1 MKQVYLDNAATTPVR
16 LEVEVAMRPYFCEKY
31 GNPSGVY
38 QMSSENRGMIENVR
52 EQIAKTL
59 NASAEEIYFTSG
71 GTESDNWAIK
81 AAAQMLKEK
90 GRHIITSKIEHH
102 AILNSCAYLE
112 KQGFETER
120 GYCDL
125 PTSFKAVKKGTG
137 KGPVVAFLAEYD
149 ALRGVGHGCGHN
161 VIATCASGAFASLAK
176 IFVEM
181 GIAGE
186 VRIIGTPAEEGGA
199 GKAIMLERGGFD
211 GVDFALMIHP
221 TCGGESRNYIN
232 RNGRASGSLTISFT
246 GQSAHSSAPA
256 TGINALTA
264 AISVFNQIDMLR
276 PLFETEDNVNG
287 VILEGGT
294 ASNII
299 PGFSKSEFCI
309 RAATMKR
316 IDELQNMIIG
326 CAKRAESLTGAK
338 VQIQSEPIYAERYPC
353 LPICEDFKEN
363 MARVGISMCLP
374 DPKLLFGSSDIGN
387 VSIKIP
393 AIHDY
398 LSITDE
404 EIPAHSK
411 EYAKAAAEPAA
422 DEICIKG
429 AQGLAMTG
437 LDLLLDESLRQA
449 AAEYHEKV
457 VPDFYKEK

>member
-1 MKQVYLDNAATTPVR
+1 
-16 LEVEVAMRPYFCEKY
+16 
-31 GNPSGVY
+31 
-38 QMSSENRGMIENVR
+38 
-52 EQIAKTL
+52 
-59 NASAEEIYFTSG
+59 
-71 GTESDNWAIK
+71 
-81 AAAQMLKEK
+81 
-90 GRHIITSKIEHH
+90 
-102 AILNSCAYLE
+102 
-112 KQGFETER
+112 
-120 GYCDL
+120 
-125 PTSFKAVKKGTG
+125 
-137 KGPVVAFLAEYD
+137 
-149 ALRGVGHGCGHN
+149 
-161 VIATCASGAFASLAK
+161 
-176 IFVEM
+176 
-181 GIAGE
+181 
-186 VRIIGTPAEEGGA
+186 
-199 GKAIMLERGGFD
+199 
-211 GVDFALMIHP
+211 
-221 TCGGESRNYIN
+221 
-232 RNGRASGSLTISFT
+232 
-246 GQSAHSSAPA
+246 
-256 TGINALTA
+256 
-264 AISVFNQIDMLR
+264 
-276 PLFETEDNVNG
+276 
-287 VILEGGT
+287 
-294 ASNII
+294 
-299 PGFSKSEFCI
+299 
-309 RAATMKR
+309 MKR

-338 VQIQSEPIYAERYPC
+338 VRIESEPIYAERYPC

>member
-1 MKQVYLDNAATTPVR
+1 
-16 LEVEVAMRPYFCEKY
+16 
-31 GNPSGVY
+31 
-38 QMSSENRGMIENVR
+38 
-52 EQIAKTL
+52 
-59 NASAEEIYFTSG
+59 
-71 GTESDNWAIK
+71 
-81 AAAQMLKEK
+81 
-90 GRHIITSKIEHH
+90 
-102 AILNSCAYLE
+102 
-112 KQGFETER
+112 
-120 GYCDL
+120 
-125 PTSFKAVKKGTG
+125 
-137 KGPVVAFLAEYD
+137 
-149 ALRGVGHGCGHN
+149 
-161 VIATCASGAFASLAK
+161 
-176 IFVEM
+176 M

-186 VRIIGTPAEEGGA
+186 VWIIGTPAEEGGA

-316 IDELQNMIIG
+316 VDELQNMIIS

-363 MARVGISMCLP
+363 MARVGVGMCLP

-404 EIPAHSK
+404 EIPAHSSQ
-411 EYAKAAAEPAA
+411 YAKAAAEPGA

-429 AQGLAMTG
+429 AKGLAMTG
-437 LDLLLDESLRQA
+437 LDLLLNESLRQA
-449 AAEYHEKV
+449 AAKYHEKV

>member
-1 MKQVYLDNAATTPVR
+1 MTEIKGISVDEWKKKICEEAER
-16 LEVEVAMRPYFCEKY
+16 LRPQLIQLSHSIHDEPEIGFQEFK
-31 GNPSGVY
+31 
-38 QMSSENRGMIENVR
+38 SS
-52 EQIAKTL
+52 AK
-59 NASAEEIYFTSG
+59 ICDF
-71 GTESDNWAIK
+71 
-81 AAAQMLKEK
+81 
-90 GRHIITSKIEHH
+90 
-102 AILNSCAYLE
+102 LE

-294 ASNII
+294 ASNVI

-429 AQGLAMTG
+429 AQGLAMIG

>member
-1 MKQVYLDNAATTPVR
+1 
-16 LEVEVAMRPYFCEKY
+16 
-31 GNPSGVY
+31 
-38 QMSSENRGMIENVR
+38 
-52 EQIAKTL
+52 
-59 NASAEEIYFTSG
+59 
-71 GTESDNWAIK
+71 
-81 AAAQMLKEK
+81 
-90 GRHIITSKIEHH
+90 
-102 AILNSCAYLE
+102 
-112 KQGFETER
+112 
-120 GYCDL
+120 
-125 PTSFKAVKKGTG
+125 
-137 KGPVVAFLAEYD
+137 
-149 ALRGVGHGCGHN
+149 
-161 VIATCASGAFASLAK
+161 
-176 IFVEM
+176 
-181 GIAGE
+181 
-186 VRIIGTPAEEGGA
+186 
-199 GKAIMLERGGFD
+199 MLERGGFD

-294 ASNII
+294 ASNVI

-363 MARVGISMCLP
+363 MAPCRYQHVSCRIQNCF
-374 DPKLLFGSSDIGN
+374 FGSSDIGN

-437 LDLLLDESLRQA
+437 LDLLLDEKPSSGGSR
-449 AAEYHEKV
+449 
-457 VPDFYKEK
+457 VP

>member
-1 MKQVYLDNAATTPVR
+1 M
-16 LEVEVAMRPYFCEKY
+16 
-31 GNPSGVY
+31 
-38 QMSSENRGMIENVR
+38 
-52 EQIAKTL
+52 
-59 NASAEEIYFTSG
+59 
-71 GTESDNWAIK
+71 
-81 AAAQMLKEK
+81 
-90 GRHIITSKIEHH
+90 
-102 AILNSCAYLE
+102 
-112 KQGFETER
+112 
-120 GYCDL
+120 
-125 PTSFKAVKKGTG
+125 KKGTG

-294 ASNII
+294 ASNVI

-326 CAKRAESLTGAK
+326 CAKRAESLPGAK
-338 VQIQSEPIYAERYPC
+338 VQIQSEPMYAERYQC

>member
-1 MKQVYLDNAATTPVR
+1 MTEIKGISVDEWKKKICEEAERLRPQLIELSHSIHDEPEIGFQEFKSAA
-16 LEVEVAMRPYFCEKY
+16 
-31 GNPSGVY
+31 
-38 QMSSENRGMIENVR
+38 
-52 EQIAKTL
+52 
-59 NASAEEIYFTSG
+59 
-71 GTESDNWAIK
+71 
-81 AAAQMLKEK
+81 
-90 GRHIITSKIEHH
+90 KI
-102 AILNSCAYLE
+102 CDFLE
-112 KQGFETER
+112 KQGFKTER

-186 VRIIGTPAEEGGA
+186 VWIIGTPAEEGGA

-316 IDELQNMIIG
+316 VDELQNMIIG

-338 VQIQSEPIYAERYPC
+338 VRIESEPIYAERYPC

-363 MARVGISMCLP
+363 MARVGVGMCLP

-398 LSITDE
+398 LSITDDKT
-404 EIPAHSK
+404 IQAHTV
-411 EYAKAAAEPAA
+411 EYTAASGTPEANEV
-422 DEICIKG
+422 CLKG
-429 AQGLAMTG
+429 AKGLAMTG
-437 LDLLLDESLRQA
+437 YDILSDPDFQKEIK
-449 AAEYHEKV
+449 EYHDKQI
-457 VPDFYKEK
+457 PDFYKH

>member
-1 MKQVYLDNAATTPVR
+1 MTEIKGISVDEWKKKICEEAER
-16 LEVEVAMRPYFCEKY
+16 LRPQLIELSHSIHDEPEIGFQEFK
-31 GNPSGVY
+31 
-38 QMSSENRGMIENVR
+38 SS
-52 EQIAKTL
+52 AK
-59 NASAEEIYFTSG
+59 ICDF
-71 GTESDNWAIK
+71 
-81 AAAQMLKEK
+81 
-90 GRHIITSKIEHH
+90 
-102 AILNSCAYLE
+102 LE

-120 GYCDL
+120 DYCDL

-186 VRIIGTPAEEGGA
+186 VRIIGTPAEERGA

-316 IDELQNMIIG
+316 VDELQNMIIG

>member
-1 MKQVYLDNAATTPVR
+1 MGITKAEALKAVDRERGPV
-16 LEVEVAMRPYFCEKY
+16 CE
-31 GNPSGVY
+31 
-38 QMSSENRGMIENVR
+38 
-52 EQIAKTL
+52 
-59 NASAEEIYFTSG
+59 ASDRIWDQPETAFQEFHSTDVLCE
-71 GTESDNWAIK
+71 
-81 AAAQMLKEK
+81 L
-90 GRHIITSKIEHH
+90 
-102 AILNSCAYLE
+102 LE
-112 KQGFETER
+112 KEGFRVER
-120 GYCDL
+120 NLAGIA
-125 PTSFKAVKKGTG
+125 TAFSGTYGSG
-137 KGPVVAFLAEYD
+137 KPVVGILGEFD
-149 ALRGVGHGCGHN
+149 ALSGLSQESESLEKTALVDGAPGHGCGHN

-316 IDELQNMIIG
+316 VDELQNMIIN

-363 MARVGISMCLP
+363 MARVGVGMCLP

-404 EIPAHSK
+404 EIPAHSSQ
-411 EYAKAAAEPAA
+411 YAKAAAEPGA

-429 AQGLAMTG
+429 AKGLAMTG
-437 LDLLLDESLRQA
+437 LDLLLNESLRQA

>member
-16 LEVEVAMRPYFCEKY
+16 LEAEAAMRPYFCEKY

-38 QMSSENRGMIENVR
+38 QISSENRSMIENVR

-90 GRHIITSKIEHH
+90 GQHIITSKIEHH

-264 AISVFNQIDMLR
+264 ADSVIIPVQAEYFALEGISKLLNTIKIIKSKLNPALEIEGFLLTMYDSRLRQANQIYDEVKKHFQELVFNSVIQR
-276 PLFETEDNVNG
+276 NVKLSEAPSYG
-287 VILEGGT
+287 IPTILYD
-294 ASNII
+294 ADS
-299 PGFSKSEFCI
+299 
-309 RAATMKR
+309 
-316 IDELQNMIIG
+316 
-326 CAKRAESLTGAK
+326 TGAK
-338 VQIQSEPIYAERYPC
+338 NHLA
-353 LPICEDFKEN
+353 LAKEIIN
-363 MARVGISMCLP
+363 RN
-374 DPKLLFGSSDIGN
+374 K
-387 VSIKIP
+387 
-393 AIHDY
+393 
-398 LSITDE
+398 
-404 EIPAHSK
+404 
-411 EYAKAAAEPAA
+411 
-422 DEICIKG
+422 
-429 AQGLAMTG
+429 
-437 LDLLLDESLRQA
+437 
-449 AAEYHEKV
+449 
-457 VPDFYKEK
+457 

>member
-1 MKQVYLDNAATTPVR
+1 MTEIKGISVDEWKKKICEEAER
-16 LEVEVAMRPYFCEKY
+16 LRPQLIQLSHSIHDEPEIGFQEFK
-31 GNPSGVY
+31 
-38 QMSSENRGMIENVR
+38 SS
-52 EQIAKTL
+52 AK
-59 NASAEEIYFTSG
+59 ICDF
-71 GTESDNWAIK
+71 
-81 AAAQMLKEK
+81 
-90 GRHIITSKIEHH
+90 
-102 AILNSCAYLE
+102 LE

-149 ALRGVGHGCGHN
+149 DLRGVGHGCGHN

-256 TGINALTA
+256 TGINALIA

-294 ASNII
+294 ASNVI

-411 EYAKAAAEPAA
+411 EYAKAAAEPTA

-449 AAEYHEKV
+449 AAEYQEKV

>member
-1 MKQVYLDNAATTPVR
+1 M
-16 LEVEVAMRPYFCEKY
+16 
-31 GNPSGVY
+31 
-38 QMSSENRGMIENVR
+38 
-52 EQIAKTL
+52 
-59 NASAEEIYFTSG
+59 
-71 GTESDNWAIK
+71 
-81 AAAQMLKEK
+81 
-90 GRHIITSKIEHH
+90 
-102 AILNSCAYLE
+102 
-112 KQGFETER
+112 
-120 GYCDL
+120 
-125 PTSFKAVKKGTG
+125 
-137 KGPVVAFLAEYD
+137 
-149 ALRGVGHGCGHN
+149 
-161 VIATCASGAFASLAK
+161 
-176 IFVEM
+176 
-181 GIAGE
+181 
-186 VRIIGTPAEEGGA
+186 
-199 GKAIMLERGGFD
+199 
-211 GVDFALMIHP
+211 DFALMIHP

-316 IDELQNMIIG
+316 VDELQNMIIS

-363 MARVGISMCLP
+363 MARVGVGMCLP
-374 DPKLLFGSSDIGN
+374 DPKLIFGSSDIGN

-398 LSITDE
+398 LSITDDKT
-404 EIPAHSK
+404 IQAHTK
-411 EYAKAAAEPAA
+411 EYADAAKSEEAQ
-422 DEICIKG
+422 EICLKG
-429 AQGLAMTG
+429 AKGLAMTG
-437 LDLLLDESLRQA
+437 YDILSSDEFQA
-449 AAEYHEKV
+449 EIRRFHEQQI
-457 VPDFYKEK
+457 PDFYKEKKS